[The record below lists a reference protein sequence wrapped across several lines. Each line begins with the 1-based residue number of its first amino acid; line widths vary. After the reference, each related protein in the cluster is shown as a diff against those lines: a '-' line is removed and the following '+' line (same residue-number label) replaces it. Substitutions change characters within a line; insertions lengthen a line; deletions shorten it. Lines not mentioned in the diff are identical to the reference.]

1 MTCVLH
7 LHPLSSILYC
17 ISSHHSTA
25 PPAVKALAQ
34 DLYQLSSVL
43 NPLIYPISSILYPLP
58 TYHSATPPTAV
69 ANPKSSIPHP
79 LSSYHWQHRR
89 QPQQLLMTCLSSI
102 LYPQTYILYPILVSL
117 NSTAIRRHWQQ
128 TCRTIHLSTHP
139 PIHPSIHPLT
149 LHTCLPRD
157 PAAWRPRCTRRGR
170 ALPSQ
175 HERPRQGQEGTLARQ
190 CATDGLCGLTR
201 QRCGRNFQLVDVQV
215 I

>member
-1 MTCVLH
+1 VCGQVTFVLH

-34 DLYQLSSVL
+34 DLYQFSSVL

-79 LSSYHWQHRR
+79 RASSHWQHRR

-102 LYPQTYILYPILVSL
+102 LYPQTYILYPIPLSL
-117 NSTAIRRHWQQ
+117 NSTAVRRHWQQ

-139 PIHPSIHPLT
+139 PIHPSIHSPFTHAFPETLPHGVQDVHVEGARCPLSMNDRVRGKRAP
-149 LHTCLPRD
+149 LPGNA
-157 PAAWRPRCTRRGR
+157 PQMVSVA
-170 ALPSQ
+170 
-175 HERPRQGQEGTLARQ
+175 
-190 CATDGLCGLTR
+190 
-201 QRCGRNFQLVDVQV
+201 
-215 I
+215 